1 MPHNPELELA
11 WNFVEKTNNNIFL
24 TGKAG
29 TGKTTFLHR
38 IRNESF
44 KRLVVVAP
52 TGVAAINAKGV
63 TIHSFFQM
71 SFGPILPP
79 EADGIASEQHRHNNT
94 KFQKKFNR
102 KKIDIIRSLDL
113 LIIDEISMVRAD
125 LLDGIDQVLRRYK
138 DKNKVFGG
146 VQLLMIGDLQQL
158 APVVKNDEWHI
169 LRNYYDT
176 AFFFSSKAF
185 QASAAVGIELKHIY
199 RQDNEYFIGIL
210 NEIRNN
216 QLSQKSLDSL
226 NKRFQPDFTPDPEE
240 GYITLTTHNHR
251 ANKMNQEKLEEIDR
265 KSHFFEAS
273 IDGDF
278 PEHAYPTLP
287 KLEFKVGAQV
297 MFIKN
302 DSAPEKRYYNGKI
315 GKIVQINKHDI
326 VVRCPGDQQDITT
339 EPEVWENLKYTINDK
354 TKEITEDVKGSF
366 SQMPLRLA
374 WSITIHK
381 SQGLTFEKAIIDA
394 ESSFAHGQTYVALSR
409 CTTLEGIVLKTKISS
424 NSIIQDTRVIGFTK
438 DVEEKSP
445 DEKQLHQ
452 AQNNYQLQLMDD
464 IFRFPNLAYL
474 VNKCNKIV
482 FQNSS
487 VLKGNLIEP
496 LKIIKEKGVQEL
508 AKIADGFKRQ
518 LKQMN
523 TADDEPE
530 NNPAIQE
537 RFKKAVAY
545 FEQQTKDFLI
555 KALSEISFIT
565 DNSTVEKD
573 LKETLKKIDELFNR
587 KLFCFNGL
595 HQGFKTERYLEL
607 RAKAVLQKTK
617 TTVKNTITTQDTQ
630 QPELFNKLRQLRQ
643 DLVEEEEVAH
653 FQIFTQKAL
662 LDMCETL
669 PRSKKQLL
677 KVHGIGQVKVDK
689 YGNKIIGIIKEYCKS
704 KGIKE
709 DFEQIDID
717 LLVSEEKPKKKTS
730 KKGASQKLSLELFK
744 AGKSIKEIAEERGL
758 VTNTIENHLV
768 NYLPTGE
775 VKIEEL
781 MDKEKAVV
789 LKKLILNTTF
799 ESISDLKKQLS
810 DKFSYNELRMIIK
823 DLENE
828 KSAKNTQK
836 K

>member
-11 WNFVEKTNNNIFL
+11 WNFVEKTNRNIFL

-29 TGKTTFLHR
+29 TGKTTFLHK

-79 EADGIASEQHRHNNT
+79 EADSESLSQYRHNNT

-169 LRNYYDT
+169 LRDYYDT

-199 RQDNEYFIGIL
+199 RQDNEFFIGIL

-216 QLSQKSLDSL
+216 QLSQRSLDAL
-226 NKRFQPDFTPDPEE
+226 NERYEPDFSPNPKD
-240 GYITLTTHNHR
+240 GYITLTTHNNR
-251 ANKMNQEKLEEIDR
+251 ANKMNLEKLEEIDR
-265 KSHFFEAS
+265 RSHFFKAS

-278 PEHAYPTLP
+278 PEHAYPTLQE
-287 KLEFKVGAQV
+287 LEFKVGAQV

-315 GKIVQINKHDI
+315 GKIVQISNHEI
-326 VVRCPGDQQDITT
+326 VVHCPGDKQDITT
-339 EPEVWENLKYTINDK
+339 EQEVWENLKYAINDK

-366 SQMPLRLA
+366 SQIPLRLA

-409 CTTLEGIVLKTKISS
+409 CTTLEGIVLKSKIGT
-424 NSIIQDTRVIGFTK
+424 NSVIQDTRVIGFTK
-438 DVEEKSP
+438 DVEAKSP
-445 DEKQLHQ
+445 DEDQLHL
-452 AQNNYQLQLMDD
+452 AQNNYQLQLMDE

-474 VNKCNKIV
+474 VNRCNKIV

-487 VLKGNLIEP
+487 VLKGNMTEP

-508 AKIADGFKRQ
+508 AQIANGFKKQ
-518 LKQMN
+518 LSQMN

-530 NNPAIQE
+530 NNTAIQE
-537 RFKKAVAY
+537 RFIKAVAY
-545 FEQQTKDFLI
+545 FEQQTKEFLI
-555 KALSEISFIT
+555 KPLSEISFIT
-565 DNSTVEKD
+565 DNTAVEKD
-573 LKETLKKIDELFNR
+573 LKEPLKKMDELFNS

-595 HQGFKTERYLEL
+595 HHGFNTEKYLEV
-607 RAKAVLQKTK
+607 RAKAVLQKSK
-617 TTVKNTITTQDTQ
+617 STVKNKITTQNTDH
-630 QPELFNKLRQLRQ
+630 PELFNSLQQLRH
-643 DLVEEEEVAH
+643 DLVEEEGVAH
-653 FQIFTQKAL
+653 FQIYTQKAL
-662 LDMCETL
+662 LGMCESL
-669 PRSKKQLL
+669 PRSQKQLI
-677 KVHGIGQVKVDK
+677 KVHGIGQIKVDK
-689 YGNKIIGIIKEYCKS
+689 YGNRIIEIIKAYCKN
-704 KGIKE
+704 KGINE
-709 DFEQIDID
+709 EFEQIDID
-717 LLVSEEKPKKKTS
+717 LSHTEEKPKKKTL
-730 KKGASQKLSLELFK
+730 KKGDSQKLSLELFK
-744 AGKSIKEIAEERGL
+744 KGKTIKEIAEERGL
-758 VTNTIENHLV
+758 VSSTIENHLV

-775 VKIEEL
+775 IKIEDL
-781 MDKEKAVV
+781 MNKKKAAV
-789 LKKLILNTTF
+789 LKKLVLNTTF
-799 ESISDLKKQLS
+799 ESISDLRKQLS
-810 DKFSYNELRMIIK
+810 DKFTYNELRMIVK

-828 KSAKNTQK
+828 SL
-836 K
+836 